1 MLSLFLLAMRPLAI
15 RFPSFCI
22 FWPLTLM
29 SSRSCRRR
37 LMRLSPIRWV
47 IIPRDGEGE
56 ALAWLSS
63 LYFLRGF
70 CPKHKHQIIYL
81 RSQVVQWKRI
91 RSSCQC
97 RKCRFNTCI
106 GKIPWSRK
114 WQPTPVFLPGKSM
127 DRGAWQATVHEIAK
141 SWRRL
146 SNWTPHI

>member
-1 MLSLFLLAMRPLAI
+1 MLSLFLLAMRPLAVL
-15 RFPSFCI
+15 FPSFCI

-81 RSQVVQWKRI
+81 LSQVMQWKKNPI
-91 RSSCQC
+91 LPMQEMWVWYMGWEDPLESEMATQSS
-97 RKCRFNTCI
+97 I
-106 GKIPWSRK
+106 LAMEIPW
-114 WQPTPVFLPGKSM
+114 TEEPGGLQFM
-127 DRGAWQATVHEIAK
+127 GLQRVREDWD
-141 SWRRL
+141 
-146 SNWTPHI
+146 WTQHI